1 MVYVASKQ
9 SSLEVQATDVGFS
22 TNEQNSSASLRIDPL
37 EVHAMYANRRIRVKD
52 ICSYYNFSA
61 DTMYRIL
68 RESNIPFQY
77 RGPNP
82 KRTTHAKS
90 RKICALRDTGK
101 SYKEICDEVKVSNAT
116 VSKVLAAREQLA
128 RVDAVNRQPI
138 VQTVI
143 VTKHRPSFWQRLTSL
158 FKG

>member
-1 MVYVASKQ
+1 
-9 SSLEVQATDVGFS
+9 
-22 TNEQNSSASLRIDPL
+22 
-37 EVHAMYANRRIRVKD
+37 MYANRRIRVKD
-52 ICSYYNFSA
+52 ICSYYNFSP

-82 KRTTHAKS
+82 KRITKYKV
-90 RKICALRDTGK
+90 RKVHALRDAGK
-101 SYKEICDEVKVSNAT
+101 SYKEIADEVGVSSST
-116 VSKVLAAREQLA
+116 VSKILVERQQSA

-138 VQTVI
+138 VQAVI